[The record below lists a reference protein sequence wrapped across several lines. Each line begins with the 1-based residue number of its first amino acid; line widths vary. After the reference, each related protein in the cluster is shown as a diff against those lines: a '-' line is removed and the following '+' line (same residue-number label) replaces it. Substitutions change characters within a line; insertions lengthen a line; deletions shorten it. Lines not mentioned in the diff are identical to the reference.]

1 MASVPT
7 TTTAHLGGSYARLGD
22 QRLASLAGTGDHGA
36 AEAIHSRYA
45 DALLAYSR
53 SIVRDPD
60 DAQDVLQQTM
70 LNALQA
76 LSRRELQAPLRPWL
90 FRIAHNT
97 SISLL
102 RRRRPTDELRE
113 DASATGQG
121 VSAETES
128 LARERLR
135 ELVDDV
141 AALPERQRTALLLHD
156 VAGLPHAEVAAELG
170 CTDGASRQT
179 VTAARVALREAAVGR
194 EVPCPEVRAILDA
207 GDRRRLRARPIRAHL
222 RTCTG
227 CSLHA
232 VRTTPPSMAS
242 QPSGLLG
249 TLLQGLGLATTS
261 VGVPAVAGSMAT
273 KAALVLTVAATAAV
287 GGVVEGGVAPPTRH
301 VTARPT
307 LVSAPPSPDAGAA
320 TPVAA
325 ALRSAAP
332 SLSPSG
338 LSAAA
343 ATTTAAA
350 VHHAAGTGKAAA
362 PDEAPAPLS
371 FGGRH
376 HGALHERDSP
386 PPPAALRTAAGIGR
400 PVPGHGSS
408 GSTPWHRPSPFTSAD
423 GTGEHRS
430 ATHQDRQ
437 PASWPAGRHGQR
449 DTQGVASPQ
458 SQDAQPAAVSSPPP
472 QHHAPQTTEP
482 ASPSVGTGAPEPQ
495 ATASPAAGPAP
506 SQMPDRDRP
515 RP

>member
-7 TTTAHLGGSYARLGD
+7 TTTAHLGGSYERLGD
-22 QRLASLAGTGDHGA
+22 QRLASLAGTGDHCA

-102 RRRRPTDELRE
+102 RRRRPTDELQE
-113 DASATGQG
+113 DAPSGGQG
-121 VSAETES
+121 MSAETES

-179 VTAARVALREAAVGR
+179 VTAARVALREAALGR
-194 EVPCPEVRAILDA
+194 EVPCPEVRAILDD

-222 RTCTG
+222 RTCAG

-232 VRTTPPSMAS
+232 VRVTPPSMAG

-249 TLLQGLGLATTS
+249 TLLQGFGLATTT

-287 GGVVEGGVAPPTRH
+287 GGVVEGGVAPPARH

-307 LVSAPPSPDAGAA
+307 LVSAPPARDGGAA
-320 TPVAA
+320 TPIAA
-325 ALRSAAP
+325 ALGLPAP
-332 SLSPSG
+332 SHSPSG
-338 LSAAA
+338 VSAT
-343 ATTTAAA
+343 ATTTTA
-350 VHHAAGTGKAAA
+350 VAVRHTASAGRPGV
-362 PDEAPAPLS
+362 PGGQSHEIS

-376 HGALHERDSP
+376 RGALHQRDSP

-408 GSTPWHRPSPFTSAD
+408 GSSRHRSPSFSS
-423 GTGEHRS
+423 GEHR
-430 ATHQDRQ
+430 AAPHHDAQ
-437 PASWPAGRHGQR
+437 PITSSPTGRHGSR
-449 DTQGVASPQ
+449 DVRGDATSSQGQ
-458 SQDAQPAAVSSPPP
+458 GDQTAAAPHHRTPPGT
-472 QHHAPQTTEP
+472 APSTSP
-482 ASPSVGTGAPEPQ
+482 ASPPTPEPP
-495 ATASPAAGPAP
+495 ATASPATDDPAP
-506 SQMPDRDRP
+506 TSAPDAG
-515 RP
+515 